1 MLLPTP
7 LLPGRAHGISEV
19 ARVGIKTFRHDL
31 NKDVEHSISLDH
43 AGRIERLNT

>member
-1 MLLPTP
+1 MLPPTP
-7 LLPGRAHGISEV
+7 LLPVRAYGISQG
-19 ARVGIKTFRHDL
+19 ARVVIKTFRHDL